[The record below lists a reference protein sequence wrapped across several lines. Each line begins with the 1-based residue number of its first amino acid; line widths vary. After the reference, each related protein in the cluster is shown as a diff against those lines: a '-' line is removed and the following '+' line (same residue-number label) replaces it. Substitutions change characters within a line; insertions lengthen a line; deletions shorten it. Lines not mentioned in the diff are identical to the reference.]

1 MSDAIR
7 NTLLALL
14 QSGEGIPIS
23 IKVSPSEEIE
33 KLQSRIQELEDEV
46 KFWRGKLEQC
56 EYLYGSE
63 CQINDRLME
72 LLRVNGVRVPRDIF
86 KR

>member
-7 NTLLALL
+7 ETLLALL

-23 IKVSPSEEIE
+23 IKLSPSEEIE
-33 KLQSRIQELEDEV
+33 QLRGRISELEEEI
-46 KFWRGKLEQC
+46 KFWRGKLDQC

-63 CQINDRLME
+63 CQINDRLMD
-72 LLRVNGVRVPRDIF
+72 LVRVNGIRIPKDLF